1 MKGAARQ
8 LAAAVEAIRAGGG
21 TAAEQQTQQR
31 ELIQALFALQR
42 LWTPELLT
50 NPTPAKK
57 RSSKSNA
64 ALFQLLLA
72 TLIVYSGGNTNS
84 SGSGAAGAGAGA
96 MGVSLSSSSV
106 NTSECIHRLVCDL
119 LVRSFDYSV
128 VPTINENL
136 LSKNM
141 SLYIK
146 VSLVMVVCR
155 LSLQDAMQFLP
166 DVVTLIS
173 KNIRAAD
180 YYLKQCLLES
190 VAHALEGN
198 SLRLVPFHAEALKI
212 VVKTCQDKVPEVR
225 IAAAKLL
232 QVVAECT
239 SVSTNAAAG
248 SGSSGAGSQGSN
260 GNGSGSGALG
270 SGGVSA
276 VTSSGGGSNHGGTLG
291 VSLDAILQ
299 ITAKGMDD
307 DSPEARRTYSVV
319 VGTVLAKYATSS
331 SGETEIQV
339 GGGESNSA
347 STDEDTGGRHSMEQD
362 GAPGKSKLAFKLHVP
377 GMSTISLPLSRRKAA
392 MVNFST
398 IPNVVLYFKDMVTSK
413 YLSSNPNQSHGGI
426 LSSFSIALC
435 SMFERL
441 PPDSIAESQLHE
453 VVDATLA
460 ILDHPFALG
469 DLTRARNAVGF
480 VLRYGINVCL
490 TERQQEALLGAYLQK
505 LKDESKA
512 PEPNHHK
519 TLSVLVELSHMFH
532 SMGEAAGRSTA
543 IAHVLRAIKLENKG
557 GLSQAV
563 MDDIY
568 TISEELVES
577 QFLSECAD
585 SVWLTCTRAGWTLVG
600 SLVAM
605 NDEQWTYNYGAFS
618 IMLEC

>member
-1 MKGAARQ
+1 MKGAARR

-21 TAAEQQTQQR
+21 TATEQQTHQH

-42 LWTPELLT
+42 LWKPELLT

-72 TLIVYSGGNTNS
+72 TLIVYSGGNSNS
-84 SGSGAAGAGAGA
+84 AGSVAAGAGAGA
-96 MGVSLSSSSV
+96 MGVSLLSSSA

-128 VPTINENL
+128 VPTINDNL

-155 LSLQDAMQFLP
+155 LPLQDAMQFLP
-166 DVVTLIS
+166 DVVTLVS

-190 VAHALEGN
+190 VSYALEGD
-198 SLRLVPFHAEALKI
+198 SRRLVPFHAEALKI
-212 VVKTCQDKVPEVR
+212 VAKTYQDKIPEVR

-239 SVSTNAAAG
+239 SASTNAAAG
-248 SGSSGAGSQGSN
+248 NGSSGTGTSQGSN
-260 GNGSGSGALG
+260 GNGNGNGAPG
-270 SGGVSA
+270 SGGGSA
-276 VTSSGGGSNHGGTLG
+276 AIPSGGGSNHGGTLG

-307 DSPEARRTYSVV
+307 DSPEARRAYSVV

-331 SGETEIQV
+331 SGETEIQT
-339 GGGESNSA
+339 GGGESNGA
-347 STDEDTGGRHSMEQD
+347 STEEDAGGRHSLEQD
-362 GAPGKSKLAFKLHVP
+362 GAPGKPKLAFKLHVP

-426 LSSFSIALC
+426 LSSYSIALC

-441 PPDSIAESQLHE
+441 PPDSIGESQIHE
-453 VVDATLA
+453 VIDAILA

-480 VLRYGINVCL
+480 VLRYGVNVCL

-532 SMGEAAGRSTA
+532 SMGE
-543 IAHVLRAIKLENKG
+543 G
-557 GLSQAV
+557 GCRFV
-563 MDDIY
+563 
-568 TISEELVES
+568 ISRD
-577 QFLSECAD
+577 CD
-585 SVWLTCTRAGWTLVG
+585 SISA
-600 SLVAM
+600 
-605 NDEQWTYNYGAFS
+605 
-618 IMLEC
+618 